1 MRQRSR
7 FLLLL
12 AAVIVVGGG
21 SAAAHYTYI
30 MPDAFRVT
38 AGDVVIVGFHSGDG
52 FPESSSI
59 LKRLQA
65 PTVTTEGT
73 SAALEGVREDGKRL
87 VATVRVPS
95 ASHVILTAV
104 NASAVEQMK
113 GPSFEKYLAEE
124 GLEDVIKARAA
135 RGESEA
141 TGRERYTMYAKAI
154 LSTGEPGSGFGV
166 VAGLPIEIVPEKD
179 PYRLRA
185 GESLPVR
192 VLLKGKPAASLR
204 LMASAEGAAPQVIG
218 ITDGQGKLDVPVSRG
233 KWRLHTIAMERVSEE
248 AIEWESFWG
257 TLTFEVP

>member
-1 MRQRSR
+1 MRQRAT
-7 FLLLL
+7 FCLLLSV
-12 AAVIVVGGG
+12 AIVVGGG

-38 AGDVVIVGFHSGDG
+38 AGDAVVVGFHSGDG
-52 FPESSSI
+52 FPESSTI

-65 PTVTTEGT
+65 PTMTTEGM
-73 SAALEGVREDGKRL
+73 SAALEGVQEDGKRL

-95 ASHVILTAV
+95 ASHIILTAV

-124 GLEDVIKARAA
+124 GLDDVIKARAV

-154 LSTGEPGSGFGV
+154 LSTGAPGNGFGV

-179 PYRLRA
+179 PYHLRA

-192 VLLKGKPAASLR
+192 VLLKGRLAAGLR
-204 LMASAEGAAPQVIG
+204 LMASAEGAQPQVIG
-218 ITDGQGKLDVPVSRG
+218 ITDSQGRLDVSVSRG
-233 KWRLHTIAMERVSEE
+233 KWRLHTIAMERVGED
-248 AIEWESFWG
+248 AIDWESFWA